1 MHKKN
6 AAAPPPPPDP
16 TAGIVAMAGASVD
29 KMAMFTGGQVMQA
42 QMQTNMMNL
51 MGMRMQMMESDK
63 LDAKVEI
70 ASLNYELRMREMTM
84 THKENMTGLA
94 NDHVEALALND
105 EIELD
110 STNYRYPYQ
119 QGQQS
124 AG

>member
-29 KMAMFTGGQVMQA
+29 KMAMFVGGQVMQA

-51 MGMRMQMMESDK
+51 MGMRMQMMEADR
-63 LDAKVEI
+63 LDTKVEI
-70 ASLNYELRMREMTM
+70 ASLNYEARMREMQLL
-84 THKENMTGLA
+84 HKERMTELA
-94 NDHVEALALND
+94 NDHVEALAEND
-105 EIELD
+105 DIQLD

-119 QGQQS
+119 QPSGN
-124 AG
+124 A

>member
-1 MHKKN
+1 
-6 AAAPPPPPDP
+6 
-16 TAGIVAMAGASVD
+16 
-29 KMAMFTGGQVMQA
+29 
-42 QMQTNMMNL
+42 MQTNMMNL

-84 THKENMTGLA
+84 THKENMTELA